1 MLEDLNKSLTL
12 LCILVPVNFL
22 PFGDG
27 DIVNPISD
35 DGSSETIYLQQP
47 FKYFGRTYN
56 QIYVSDRRFF
66 FWLKIFFLL
75 IISLVTYDSAFF
87 FN

>member
-1 MLEDLNKSLTL
+1 ML

-56 QIYVSDRRFF
+56 QIYVSDLHF
-66 FWLKIFFLL
+66 LVKDIFFL
-75 IISLVTYDSAFF
+75 ITSSVNYDSAFF